1 MNWGQFLLLVVIL
14 GAILAFVGIPWW
26 MARRR
31 ETVVWDPTRSYLAA
45 IDALIRGDRG
55 AAVAPLRELAR
66 NETENIGPYLRLGDL
81 VRRMGYPDRAHR
93 VHVDLLARPIEDPE
107 DLRRVHESLLEDLL
121 LLDRPEDTK
130 RIADALLAIDRKNP
144 IALRALER
152 YHEGLEDWA
161 RALDLLDDW
170 DRSDPGKTMPTPAQ
184 MRIEVARRH
193 LTEGKLKEA
202 EKLLQEAVKM
212 ADGALAKVFLGDLRA
227 QQGDVEGACEEWVG
241 YLRGNGYRSDQ
252 VFARLERA
260 YFEMGRFG
268 DLMRVYED
276 LAAGRSGS
284 LHAVVALA
292 DMHRRRGRLEESVR
306 QLESVIEQEP
316 DNRNARRQMI
326 GGLFQIGRTE
336 QAMRELDALLSQ
348 VAPDGA
354 GEACPSCGAQAADLW
369 VRCER
374 CNAWLEPVR
383 SAPPPRPRS
392 VFVPHA
398 D

>member
-1 MNWGQFLLLVVIL
+1 MSLGQFLLLVVIL
-14 GAILAFVGIPWW
+14 GAILAFVGVPWW
-26 MARRR
+26 MSRRR
-31 ETVVWDPTRSYLAA
+31 ETIAWDPTASYLAA
-45 IDALIRGDRG
+45 IDALIRGERG
-55 AAVAPLRELAR
+55 AAIGPLRDLSR

-81 VRRMGYPDRAHR
+81 VRKMGYPDRAHR
-93 VHVDLLARPIEDPE
+93 VHVDLLARPIEDSE

-121 LLDRPEDTK
+121 LLDRPEEMK
-130 RIADALLAIDRKNP
+130 RSADALLAIDRKNG
-144 IALRALER
+144 IALRALVR
-152 YHEGLEDWA
+152 YHEGEKDWEKALE
-161 RALDLLDDW
+161 LLDEW
-170 DRSDPGKTMPTPAQ
+170 DRSDPGRTTPTPAQ
-184 MRIEVARRH
+184 MRIEVARRY
-193 LTEGKLKEA
+193 LSDGKLKEA
-202 EKLLQEAVKM
+202 EKLLQEGVKM
-212 ADGALAKVFLGDLRA
+212 PDGALARVFLGDLLA
-227 QQGDVEGACEEWVG
+227 QQGEIERACEEWVA

-276 LAAGRSGS
+276 LAAGRTGS

-306 QLESVIEQEP
+306 QLESVIEVEP
-316 DNRNARRQMI
+316 ENRGARRQMI
-326 GGLFQIGRTE
+326 GGLLQIGRTE
-336 QAMRELDALLSQ
+336 QAMRELDALLAQ

-354 GEACPSCGAQAADLW
+354 GEVCPSCGAHASELW

-374 CNAWLEPVR
+374 CSSWLEPVR
-383 SAPPPRPRS
+383 STPPPRPRS

>member
-1 MNWGQFLLLVVIL
+1 MNLGQFLLLVVIL
-14 GAILAFVGIPWW
+14 GAILAFVGVPWW
-26 MARRR
+26 MSRRK
-31 ETVVWDPTRSYLAA
+31 ETISWDPSRTYLAA
-45 IDALIRGDRG
+45 VDALIRGERG
-55 AAVAPLRELAR
+55 SAIAPLRDLAR

-81 VRRMGYPDRAHR
+81 VRKMGYPERAYR

-107 DLRRVHESLLEDLL
+107 DSRRVHESLLEDLL
-121 LLDRPEDTK
+121 FLDRPEEMK
-130 RIADALLAIDRKNP
+130 RSADALMAIDRKNP
-144 IALRALER
+144 IALRALVR
-152 YHEGLEDWA
+152 YHEGLQDWEK
-161 RALDLLDDW
+161 ALGFLDEW
-170 DRSDPGKTMPTPAQ
+170 NQISPGKTSPTPAQ
-184 MRIEVARRH
+184 MRLEVARQYM
-193 LTEGKLKEA
+193 TEGKLKEA
-202 EKLLQEAVKM
+202 EKLLQETVKM
-212 ADGALAKVFLGDLRA
+212 PDGVLAMVFIGDLMA
-227 QQGDVEGACEEWVG
+227 QQGEVEKACEEWVG

-252 VFARLERA
+252 VFARLEKA

-276 LAAGRSGS
+276 LAAGRAGS

-316 DNRNARRQMI
+316 DNRSARRQLI

-348 VAPDGA
+348 IAPNDP
-354 GEACPSCGAQAADLW
+354 GEVCSSCGARATDLW

-374 CNAWLEPVR
+374 CGAWLEPVR
-383 SAPPPRPRS
+383 SAPPPRPRA